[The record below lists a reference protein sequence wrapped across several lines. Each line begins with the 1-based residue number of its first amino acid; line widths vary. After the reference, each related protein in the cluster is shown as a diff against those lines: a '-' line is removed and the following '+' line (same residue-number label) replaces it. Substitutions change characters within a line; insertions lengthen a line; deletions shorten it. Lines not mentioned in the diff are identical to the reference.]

1 MRIVPVLSVL
11 GFIICAVGAAMLAA
25 LAFALYFDE
34 PDVQAI
40 LISALIS
47 IAVGAFLML
56 FMRRLEGDELRAR
69 EGFAIV
75 TFGWIVAP
83 LFGSLP
89 FLLSGAIPNFT
100 DAYFESVSGFTTTG
114 ASILSDIESL
124 SQGLLFWR
132 AMTQW
137 LGGMGI
143 VVLSLAILPLLGVG
157 GMQLFKA
164 EFAGPTKD
172 KLTPRIAETAM
183 ILWSVYVLM
192 TAVETG
198 LLMAGGMSFFDAIC
212 HSFATIATGGFST
225 KNASIA
231 HFNSGYI
238 DVVVTAFMF
247 IAATNFPLHYAALS
261 GKFRYFRDNEFQF
274 FSISAVVATALVVPF
289 LLSDYD
295 LLTSIRHAAFN
306 VVSVMSSTGFAS
318 ADFAL
323 WAPMAQIVLL
333 LLMFPAACAG
343 STGGGMKNVRVLL
356 LLKTAMNELKH
367 LIHPQA
373 VIPVRYNGRMVE
385 QDILFN
391 IAGFIILYLVTFAT
405 ATIAVTAT
413 GLDLVT
419 SLSAVVAAMSNIG
432 PGLGM
437 VGPMANYGGLPD
449 LVKWILGA
457 CMVIGRLEIFTV
469 FVLFSR
475 VFWRS

>member
-11 GFIICAVGAAMLAA
+11 GFIICAVGIAMLAA
-25 LAFALYFDE
+25 ALFAFYFDE
-34 PDVQAI
+34 QDLQPI

-47 IAVGAFLML
+47 IAIGVFLMV
-56 FMRRLEGDELRAR
+56 FMRRLEREELRAR

-83 LFGSLP
+83 LFGCLP
-89 FLLSGAIPNFT
+89 FLFSGAIPGFT

-114 ASILSDIESL
+114 ASILSDVESL
-124 SQGLLFWR
+124 SRGLLFWR

-172 KLTPRIAETAM
+172 KLTPRIAETAR
-183 ILWSVYVLM
+183 ILWAVYVLM
-192 TAVETG
+192 TVVETG
-198 LLMAGGMSFFDAIC
+198 LLMTGGMSFFDALC
-212 HSFATIATGGFST
+212 HSFTTIATGGFST

-231 HFNSGYI
+231 HFNSPFI
-238 DVVVTAFMF
+238 DVVITAFMF
-247 IAATNFPLHYAALS
+247 IAATNFPLHYAALT
-261 GKFRYFRDNEFQF
+261 GKFRYFRNSEFRF
-274 FSISAVVATALVVPF
+274 FSVSAVVGILIIAVV
-289 LLSDYD
+289 LLPNHDTLNSLRY
-295 LLTSIRHAAFN
+295 AAFN
-306 VVSVMSSTGFAS
+306 VVSIMSSTGFAS
-318 ADFAL
+318 ADFAQWVPL
-323 WAPMAQIVLL
+323 AQIVLL
-333 LLMFPAACAG
+333 LLMFPGACAG

-356 LLKTAMNELKH
+356 LLKTAANELKR
-367 LIHPQA
+367 LVHPQA
-373 VIPVRYNGRMVE
+373 VIPVRYNGRMIE

-405 ATIAVTAT
+405 ATIAITAT

-419 SLSAVVAAMSNIG
+419 SLSAVVSAMSNIG
-432 PGLGM
+432 PGLGA
-437 VGPMANYGGLPD
+437 VGPMENYGGLPGI
-449 LVKWILGA
+449 VKWILGA
-457 CMVIGRLEIFTV
+457 CMVVGRLEIFTV

-475 VFWRS
+475 VFWKS

>member
-11 GFIICAVGAAMLAA
+11 GFIICAVGIAMLAA
-25 LAFALYFDE
+25 LAFAFYHDE
-34 PDVQAI
+34 PEFQSI

-47 IAVGAFLML
+47 IGVGMFLML
-56 FMRRLEGDELRAR
+56 FMKRLEGEELRAR

-83 LFGSLP
+83 LFGCLP
-89 FLLSGAIPNFT
+89 FLLSGAIPNVT

-114 ASILSDIESL
+114 ASILSDVESL

-172 KLTPRIAETAM
+172 KLTPRIAETAR

-192 TAVETG
+192 TVVQTG
-198 LLMAGGMSFFDAIC
+198 LLMAGGMSFFDALC

-261 GKFRYFRDNEFQF
+261 GKFRYFKDNEFQF
-274 FSISAVVATALVVPF
+274 FSISALVATFLIVPF
-289 LLSDYD
+289 LLSEHD
-295 LLTSIRHAAFN
+295 LLNAIRYAAFN

-323 WAPMAQIVLL
+323 WAPLAQIVLL

-356 LLKTAMNELKH
+356 LLKTAANELKH
-367 LIHPQA
+367 LVHPQA

-432 PGLGM
+432 PGLGE
-437 VGPMANYGGLPD
+437 VGPMANYGGLSD
-449 LVKWILGA
+449 VVKWILSA

>member
-11 GFIICAVGAAMLAA
+11 GFIICAVGIAMMAAVL
-25 LAFALYFDE
+25 FSFYSDE
-34 PDVQAI
+34 PDVQPI
-40 LISALIS
+40 LVSALIS
-47 IAVGAFLML
+47 IAVGVFLML
-56 FMRRLEGDELRAR
+56 FMKRLEGDELRAR

-172 KLTPRIAETAM
+172 KLTPRIAETAR

-192 TAVETG
+192 TVVQTG

-261 GKFRYFRDNEFQF
+261 GKFRYFKDNEFQF
-274 FSISAVVATALVVPF
+274 FSISAIVATMLIVLV
-289 LLSDYD
+289 LLPDHD
-295 LLTSIRHAAFN
+295 LLNSLRHAAFN
-306 VVSVMSSTGFAS
+306 VVSIMSSTGFAS
-318 ADFAL
+318 ADFTL
-323 WAPMAQIVLL
+323 WAPLAQIVLF
-333 LLMFPAACAG
+333 LLMFPGGCAG

-356 LLKTAMNELKH
+356 LLKTAGNELKR
-367 LIHPQA
+367 LVHPQA

-405 ATIAVTAT
+405 ATILITSS

-432 PGLGM
+432 PGLGA

-449 LVKWILGA
+449 MIKWILAA

-469 FVLFSR
+469 FVL
-475 VFWRS
+475 

>member
-11 GFIICAVGAAMLAA
+11 GFIICAVGIAMLAA
-25 LAFALYFDE
+25 LAFAFYHDE
-34 PDVQAI
+34 PEFQSI

-47 IAVGAFLML
+47 IGVGMFLML
-56 FMRRLEGDELRAR
+56 FMKRLEGEELRAR

-83 LFGSLP
+83 LFGCLP
-89 FLLSGAIPNFT
+89 FLLSGAIPNVT

-114 ASILSDIESL
+114 ASILSDVESL

-172 KLTPRIAETAM
+172 KLTPRIAETAR

-192 TAVETG
+192 TVVQTG
-198 LLMAGGMSFFDAIC
+198 LLMAGGMSFFDALC

-261 GKFRYFRDNEFQF
+261 GKFRYFKDNEFQF
-274 FSISAVVATALVVPF
+274 FSISALVATFLIVPF
-289 LLSDYD
+289 LLSEHD
-295 LLTSIRHAAFN
+295 LLNAIRYAAFN

-323 WAPMAQIVLL
+323 WAPLAQIVLL

-356 LLKTAMNELKH
+356 LLKTAANELKH
-367 LIHPQA
+367 LVHPQA

-432 PGLGM
+432 PGLGE
-437 VGPMANYGGLPD
+437 VGPMANYGGLSD
-449 LVKWILGA
+449 AVKWILSA

>member
-11 GFIICAVGAAMLAA
+11 GFIICAVGIAMLAA
-25 LAFALYFDE
+25 LAFALYYDE
-34 PDVQAI
+34 PEFQPI

-47 IAVGAFLML
+47 ISVGVFLMI
-56 FMRRLEGDELRAR
+56 FMRPPEGEELRAR

-75 TFGWIVAP
+75 TFGWVVAP

-89 FLLSGAIPNFT
+89 FFLSGAIPDVTN
-100 DAYFESVSGFTTTG
+100 AYFESVSGFTTTG

-124 SQGLLFWR
+124 SHGLLFWR

-172 KLTPRIAETAM
+172 KLTPRIAETAR

-192 TAVETG
+192 TAVQTG

-212 HSFATIATGGFST
+212 HSFTTIATGGFST

-231 HFNSGYI
+231 HFNSGYV

-261 GKFRYFRDNEFQF
+261 GKFRYFKDNEFQY
-274 FSISAVVATALVVPF
+274 FSLSAVVATLLIVPF
-289 LLSDYD
+289 LLSDHD
-295 LLTSIRHAAFN
+295 LLNSIRHAAFN

-323 WAPMAQIVLL
+323 WAPLAQIVLL

-367 LIHPQA
+367 LVHPQA

-391 IAGFIILYLVTFAT
+391 IAGFIILFLITFAT
-405 ATIAVTAT
+405 ATIAITAT

-432 PGLGM
+432 PGLGD

-449 LVKWILGA
+449 VVKWILGA

-475 VFWRS
+475 AFWRS